1 MNLQSAEVL
10 KQLFIDSSW
19 DYKEVKNRSLTGSN
33 FCNYVF
39 IFKRLMIYNV
49 NRDYYYKLCHFYS
62 LLSKN
67 ERLDL

>member
-1 MNLQSAEVL
+1 MNFQSAEVL
-10 KQLFIDSSW
+10 KQLFIGSSW
-19 DYKEVKNRSLTGSN
+19 DYKEVKNRTLTGSN

-49 NRDYYYKLCHFYS
+49 NRDYYKFCHFYS

-67 ERLDL
+67 ERLDF